1 VQKLELLRK
10 FFENLAQEWDS
21 FQPLNRDETIGDLLA
36 LIDQYILQPESI
48 LDIGT
53 GTGAII
59 PILRSRYPD
68 TRVYSIDLATEML
81 FRARQRV
88 PTANLTQADVHSLPF
103 GDQVFSAVIC
113 HNSFPHFSQKETALR
128 EIYRSLKDDGILAIL
143 HDQSRERVNEFHQNA
158 QSPVIQG
165 DILPPTEILCE
176 ILKTTGF
183 IPIHIEDN
191 DDRFLVV
198 AGKTEY
204 NSKLPV
210 L

>member
-1 VQKLELLRK
+1 LELLRK

-88 PTANLTQADVHSLPF
+88 PTAEFDPGGCSLSPIR
-103 GDQVFSAVIC
+103 GS
-113 HNSFPHFSQKETALR
+113 SFLGCDLS
-128 EIYRSLKDDGILAIL
+128 
-143 HDQSRERVNEFHQNA
+143 
-158 QSPVIQG
+158 
-165 DILPPTEILCE
+165 
-176 ILKTTGF
+176 
-183 IPIHIEDN
+183 
-191 DDRFLVV
+191 
-198 AGKTEY
+198 
-204 NSKLPV
+204 
-210 L
+210 